1 MSPRPARSRASFS
14 GATRRRRDT
23 LARVR
28 RLTIVLG
35 GIALPG
41 AGCGGA
47 EVASPTPET
56 VQGSTPQTTT
66 TAPPQGSAAA
76 GKSVFASSGCGGC
89 HAFKAAGTNA
99 TVGPNLDQV
108 TPSAKAAGQPLA
120 AFTEESIVNPN
131 AVIAKGFQAGV
142 MPGTF
147 GQSLSAKQIA

>member
-1 MSPRPARSRASFS
+1 
-14 GATRRRRDT
+14 
-23 LARVR
+23 VR
-28 RLTIVLG
+28 RPTILLV
-35 GIALPG
+35 GIALLA
-41 AGCGGA
+41 AGCGSA

-66 TAPPQGSAAA
+66 QKAVKGDAAA
-76 GKSVFASSGCGGC
+76 GKSVFASAGCGGC

-108 TPSAKAAGQPLA
+108 SASAKAAGQPIA

-131 AVIAKGFQAGV
+131 AVIAKGYSAGV

-147 GQSLSAKQIA
+147 GQSLSSKQIADLVAFIDQNQ